1 MSLGARETETET
13 ETETRDG
20 WMRATTTVKT
30 GKRAIYLAT
39 ALVERALGERLR
51 ACKTGLASVYVGSGG
66 CALSVN
72 ENADPDV
79 RTDLMRATTKIF
91 GDEDEGDD
99 ATAAAMIGKTLDVPV
114 LDGKL
119 AFGTWQGVY
128 LLEFEEDGGER
139 EVVATLCDYGGG
151 RATALRKSVDAPG
164 RGCHLVTADVPR
176 VDATPKVG
184 VMTFFCQHTSASLTI
199 NENCDPDVRTDLA
212 AALDRVAPE
221 KWHHEGV
228 FDHTDEGPDDMVAH
242 VKTSLVGST
251 VRAPVVNGRLSM
263 GTWQGVYLNEHRNV
277 GGYGRGHSRDIV
289 CVCDEADATTQ
300 TTISV
305 SVGKR
310 GLRDITDEVED
321 AVRDAIRG
329 ASIGTLHAF
338 CEHTSASLVIGSA
351 DDAFADTFERA
362 LNRIVPESWN
372 DEFFRHTHEGRDDMP
387 GHVKSTLCG
396 AGKTIPVAD
405 GKLALGPEHRLY
417 LCEHRNVG
425 GFNSG
430 LTRRI
435 TLTLHSSS

>member
-1 MSLGARETETET
+1 M
-13 ETETRDG
+13 
-20 WMRATTTVKT
+20 
-30 GKRAIYLAT
+30 
-39 ALVERALGERLR
+39 
-51 ACKTGLASVYVGSGG
+51 
-66 CALSVN
+66 
-72 ENADPDV
+72 
-79 RTDLMRATTKIF
+79 
-91 GDEDEGDD
+91 
-99 ATAAAMIGKTLDVPV
+99 
-114 LDGKL
+114 
-119 AFGTWQGVY
+119 
-128 LLEFEEDGGER
+128 
-139 EVVATLCDYGGG
+139 
-151 RATALRKSVDAPG
+151 
-164 RGCHLVTADVPR
+164 
-176 VDATPKVG
+176 
-184 VMTFFCQHTSASLTI
+184 
-199 NENCDPDVRTDLA
+199 
-212 AALDRVAPE
+212 
-221 KWHHEGV
+221 
-228 FDHTDEGPDDMVAH
+228 
-242 VKTSLVGST
+242 
-251 VRAPVVNGRLSM
+251 
-263 GTWQGVYLNEHRNV
+263 YLNEHRNV

-329 ASIGTLHAF
+329 ASIGALHAF

>member
-1 MSLGARETETET
+1 MSLRARAS
-13 ETETRDG
+13 ETETRER
-20 WMRATTTVKT
+20 WTRATTLAKT
-30 GKRAIYLAT
+30 TKRAIYLAT
-39 ALVERALGERLR
+39 SLVERALGERLR
-51 ACKTGLASVYVGSGG
+51 ACKTGLVSVYVPSAR

-79 RTDLMRATTKIF
+79 RSDLMRAATNIF
-91 GDEDEGDD
+91 GDDD
-99 ATAAAMIGKTLDVPV
+99 DGAATAMIGKTLDVPV
-114 LDGKL
+114 LDGRL

-128 LLEFEEDGGER
+128 LLEFEEGGGER
-139 EVVATLCDYGGG
+139 EVVVTLCDYGGG

-164 RGCHLVTADVPR
+164 RGCHLVTSDVPR
-176 VDATPKVG
+176 VDAAPKMG
-184 VMTFFCQHTSASLTI
+184 VVTFFCQHTSASLTI
-199 NENCDPDVRTDLA
+199 NENCDPDVRVDLA

-221 KWHHEGV
+221 KWHHEGL

-251 VRAPVVNGRLSM
+251 IRAPVVNGRLSM

-277 GGYGRGHSRDIV
+277 GGYGRGHARDIV

-300 TTISV
+300 TTITV

-310 GLRDITDEVED
+310 GLRDISDEVED
-321 AVRDAIRG
+321 AIRDAVRG
-329 ASIGTLHAF
+329 ASIGSLHAF

-351 DDAFADTFERA
+351 DDAFADNFERA

-405 GKLALGPEHRLY
+405 GKLALGSEHRLY

-430 LTRRI
+430 LTRRV
-435 TLTLHSSS
+435 TLTLHSS